1 MTNDHWD
8 PENLPSQ
15 AGKTFV
21 VTGGNAGIGYFISEQ
36 LAGAGAR
43 IILASRSEQKAEV
56 AAASIRKYA
65 PGATVDFVRLDLTSL
80 ASIRDAA
87 GAIQKLGPIDG
98 LINNAGITT
107 GGRERKVTQDG
118 LELIIGA
125 NAFGPFALTA
135 LALQALAPHGRV
147 ISQTSQATQVV
158 KLDPGNL
165 QSEHGTFSFFRA
177 YGYSKH
183 AVLAFAFELQRR
195 LTAADSTVESLL
207 AHPGIAIDLKSP
219 RRPGIID
226 RGRPSD
232 YITALYAQ
240 GKDRGAWPAVRAAT
254 DPNATGGDYYGPRRR
269 VAGPAVRIEATAPSA
284 NEEFGEEFWRQAEDA
299 TGIAFDL
306 RA

>member
-1 MTNDHWD
+1 MTSEHWN
-8 PENLPSQ
+8 PENLPTQ
-15 AGKTFV
+15 EGKTFV

-43 IILASRSEQKAEV
+43 IVLASRSEQKAET
-56 AAASIRKYA
+56 AAASIRRHA
-65 PGATVDFVRLDLTSL
+65 PGAAVEFVRLDLTSL
-80 ASIRDAA
+80 TSIREAADA
-87 GAIQKLGPIDG
+87 IRRHGPIDG

-107 GGRERKVTQDG
+107 GGRERKVTKDG
-118 LELIIGA
+118 LELVVGS

-135 LALQALAPHGRV
+135 LTLPALAPNGRI

-158 KLDPGNL
+158 KLDPANL
-165 QSEHGTFSFFRA
+165 QSEHGKFNFFRA

-195 LTAADSTVESLL
+195 LTAADSRVESLL

-232 YITALYAQ
+232 YLTALYAQ
-240 GKDRGAWPAVRAAT
+240 GKERGAWPAVRAAT
-254 DPNATGGDYYGPRRR
+254 DPNTKGGEYYGPRRR
-269 VAGPAVRIEATAPSA
+269 VAGRAVRVEATAASA
-284 NEEFGEEFWRQAEDA
+284 SEEFGQEFWRQAEKA
-299 TGIAFDL
+299 TGITFDF